1 MPIKLPK
8 GFARRKSSSN
18 ALEEVQNP
26 PQSSFRVFE
35 RPSGDKKSLSDGN
48 LVAKRLS
55 EGQPLD
61 SPTEDDNNIFALHN
75 SQPTRHQYETPL
87 SSDEFLP
94 LCPFPVRSGCA
105 DLEWWWKYIRRY
117 IICATSHICTPF
129 NRRATARIAVA
140 THSKPLRYTNSSP
153 IRCDSRS
160 WSHILIRREIL
171 QDICAGT
178 SASAIYTGPF

>member
-1 MPIKLPK
+1 MDFGAAGCALNFSESGSGVTSGRLGFSPMPIKLPK

-61 SPTEDDNNIFALHN
+61 SPSEDDNNIFALHN

-94 LCPFPVRSGCA
+94 LSLFPVGSG
-105 DLEWWWKYIRRY
+105 
-117 IICATSHICTPF
+117 
-129 NRRATARIAVA
+129 
-140 THSKPLRYTNSSP
+140 
-153 IRCDSRS
+153 
-160 WSHILIRREIL
+160 
-171 QDICAGT
+171 
-178 SASAIYTGPF
+178 

>member
-1 MPIKLPK
+1 MDFGAAGCALNFSESGSGVTSGRLGFSPMPIKLPK

-94 LCPFPVRSGCA
+94 LSPFPVRSG
-105 DLEWWWKYIRRY
+105 
-117 IICATSHICTPF
+117 
-129 NRRATARIAVA
+129 
-140 THSKPLRYTNSSP
+140 
-153 IRCDSRS
+153 
-160 WSHILIRREIL
+160 
-171 QDICAGT
+171 
-178 SASAIYTGPF
+178 